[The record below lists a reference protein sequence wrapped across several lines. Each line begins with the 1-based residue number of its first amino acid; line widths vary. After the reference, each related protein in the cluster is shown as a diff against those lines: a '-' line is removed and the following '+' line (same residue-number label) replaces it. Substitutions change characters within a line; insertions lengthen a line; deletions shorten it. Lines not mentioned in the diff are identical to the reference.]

1 MEHDLW
7 RIPKAD
13 ERFLEKTNFGVPA
26 KRSKSECLTSFSEA
40 KLGGELMKDLVF
52 AALLILIRSYKLRK
66 SALPIPFFLIVV
78 TIASTSGCE
87 SSRTERQQLLV
98 SAAISLSNA
107 FEEIKA
113 EFEKNNPGSNIIYN
127 FAASGVLQAQIQQGA
142 PVDVFASASEKHM
155 DVLEERG
162 LLVAGTRA
170 DFAQN
175 ELVLIVPENSDQSP
189 ANFQELVKPELIRI
203 AIGNPETV
211 PAGEY
216 AREVL
221 TNLGLWDKVQE
232 KLVMA
237 ENVRQALAYVEK
249 AEVDAGIV
257 YYTDAL
263 ISRSV
268 VIAASAPPGSHRPIV
283 YPIAVVKGSKEEELA
298 RRFVSFILS
307 QKGQGILQKYGF
319 LPILQS
325 QNLEGD
331 KI

>member
-1 MEHDLW
+1 
-7 RIPKAD
+7 
-13 ERFLEKTNFGVPA
+13 
-26 KRSKSECLTSFSEA
+26 
-40 KLGGELMKDLVF
+40 MKNLVF
-52 AALLILIRSYKLRK
+52 AAPPILIRRDNLRK
-66 SALPIPFFLIVV
+66 SALPILFFLMVV
-78 TIASTSGCE
+78 TMASASGCG
-87 SSRTERQQLLV
+87 SSGEQQLVV

-113 EFEKNNPGSNIIYN
+113 EFEKNNPDSNIIYN
-127 FAASGVLQAQIQQGA
+127 FAASGVLQAQIEQGA
-142 PVDVFASASEKHM
+142 PVDVFASASEKQM

-162 LLVAGTRA
+162 LLVAGSRA

-175 ELVLIVPENSDQSP
+175 EVVLIVPGNSVRSP
-189 ANFQELVKPELIRI
+189 ANFQELVKPEVIRI
-203 AIGNPETV
+203 AVGNPEIV
-211 PAGEY
+211 PAGQY

-249 AEVDAGIV
+249 AEVDSGIV

-283 YPIAVVKGSKEEELA
+283 YPIAVIRGSKEEELA
-298 RRFVSFILS
+298 RRFISFIVS

-319 LPILQS
+319 LPGS
-325 QNLEGD
+325 S
-331 KI
+331 

>member
-1 MEHDLW
+1 
-7 RIPKAD
+7 
-13 ERFLEKTNFGVPA
+13 
-26 KRSKSECLTSFSEA
+26 
-40 KLGGELMKDLVF
+40 MKNLVF
-52 AALLILIRSYKLRK
+52 AAPPILIRRDNLRK
-66 SALPIPFFLIVV
+66 SALPILFFLMVV
-78 TIASTSGCE
+78 TMASASGCG
-87 SSRTERQQLLV
+87 SSGEQQLVV

-113 EFEKNNPGSNIIYN
+113 EFEKNNPDSNIIYN
-127 FAASGVLQAQIQQGA
+127 FAASGVLQAQIEQGA
-142 PVDVFASASEKHM
+142 PVDVFASASEKQM

-162 LLVAGTRA
+162 LLVAGSRA

-175 ELVLIVPENSDQSP
+175 EVVLIVPGNSVRSP
-189 ANFQELVKPELIRI
+189 ANFQELVKPEVIRI
-203 AIGNPETV
+203 AVGNPEIV
-211 PAGEY
+211 PAGQY

-249 AEVDAGIV
+249 AEVDSGIV

-283 YPIAVVKGSKEEELA
+283 YPIAVIRGSKEEELA
-298 RRFVSFILS
+298 RRFISFILS

-319 LPILQS
+319 LPGS
-325 QNLEGD
+325 S
-331 KI
+331 

>member
-1 MEHDLW
+1 
-7 RIPKAD
+7 
-13 ERFLEKTNFGVPA
+13 
-26 KRSKSECLTSFSEA
+26 
-40 KLGGELMKDLVF
+40 MKNLVF
-52 AALLILIRSYKLRK
+52 AAPPILIRRNNLRK
-66 SALPIPFFLIVV
+66 SALPILFFLMVV
-78 TIASTSGCE
+78 TMASASGCG
-87 SSRTERQQLLV
+87 SSGEQQLVV

-113 EFEKNNPGSNIIYN
+113 EFEKNNPDSNIVYN
-127 FAASGVLQAQIQQGA
+127 FAASGVLQAQIEQGA
-142 PVDVFASASEKHM
+142 PVDVFASASEKQM

-162 LLVAGTRA
+162 LLVAGSRA

-175 ELVLIVPENSDQSP
+175 EVVLIVPGNSVRSP
-189 ANFQELVKPELIRI
+189 ANFQELVKPEVIRI
-203 AIGNPETV
+203 AVGNPEIV
-211 PAGEY
+211 PAGQY

-249 AEVDAGIV
+249 AEVDSGIV

-283 YPIAVVKGSKEEELA
+283 YPIAVIRGSKEEELA
-298 RRFVSFILS
+298 RRFISFIVS

-319 LPILQS
+319 LPGS
-325 QNLEGD
+325 S
-331 KI
+331 